1 MNLNKVF
8 LIGRLTNDP
17 QLRSTPGG
25 QSVASFSLATNRNW
39 TTKQGEKQ
47 VEVQFHNVV
56 AWGRQAE
63 IISQYMKKGGM
74 VMVEGRLQTR
84 NWQDKQGQNRSTTE
98 IVCESL
104 QLGPR
109 AAGGA
114 QGGDFGGAPSR
125 SSSQGPREEDY
136 SQDAKENLP
145 EIDIEEEIKAEDIP
159 F

>member
-25 QSVASFSLATNRNW
+25 QSVASFSIATNRTWNS
-39 TTKQGEKQ
+39 KQGQKQ
-47 VEVQFHNVV
+47 EEVQFHNVV

-63 IISQYMKKGGM
+63 IVSQYAKKGGM
-74 VMVEGRLQTR
+74 LMIEGRLQTR
-84 NWQDKQGQNRSTTE
+84 NWQDKQGQSRSTTE
-98 IVCESL
+98 IVCEQL

-109 AAGGA
+109 TGG
-114 QGGDFGGAPSR
+114 GGFERQSGQQSPKD
-125 SSSQGPREEDY
+125 DY
-136 SQDAKENLP
+136 SQEMKDSLP
-145 EIDIEEEIKAEDIP
+145 EIDIEEEIRADDIP

>member
-25 QSVASFSLATNRNW
+25 QSVASFSIATNRNW
-39 TTKQGEKQ
+39 TDKQGAKQ
-47 VEVQFHNVV
+47 VDVQFHNVV

-63 IISQYMKKGGM
+63 IVSQYMKKGGL
-74 VMVEGRLQTR
+74 VMIEGRLQTR
-84 NWQDKQGQNRSTTE
+84 NWQDKQGQTRSTTE

-109 AAGGA
+109 ATGGA
-114 QGGDFGGAPSR
+114 YGGDFGGAPSR
-125 SSSQGPREEDY
+125 SSSQGAKGDEY
-136 SQDAKENLP
+136 SQDIKETLP

>member
-17 QLRSTPGG
+17 QLRSTPSG

-39 TTKQGEKQ
+39 TDKQGAKQ
-47 VEVQFHNVV
+47 VDVQFHNVV

-63 IISQYMKKGGM
+63 IVSQYMKKGGL
-74 VMVEGRLQTR
+74 VMIEGRLQTR
-84 NWQDKQGQNRSTTE
+84 NWQDKQGATRSTTE

-109 AAGGA
+109 AAGA
-114 QGGDFGGAPSR
+114 SGDFGGATPR
-125 SSSQGPREEDY
+125 SSTQGAKQDDY
-136 SQDAKENLP
+136 SQDVKETLP